1 MNRRWELTDLEFKV
15 LCEKHGQPRLP
26 RPFMFTSR
34 IRLEDDYE
42 MAKSVVRGRLLRL
55 ADADL
60 DELGKALDKPD
71 VYVVA
76 QAWTDNDFE
85 NPADRTRMLAVRR
98 GARGYLI
105 TQRPGETLAHSGGFD
120 VTACYPDSLG
130 DAVLAGLPFA
140 ESGRLPDIPV
150 PQSSAENDGETLFV
164 ASSSMVS
171 DNDEP
176 EDDDSYRAKVF
187 FETPATRS
195 GYIRV
200 YQGRSK
206 FGPRGRID
214 MGVLWRDLPD
224 DGRYAVPMDHPAPVA
239 AGTGTEEL
247 VKWVDEQVAF
257 VMSRLEWNQEDE

>member
-26 RPFMFTSR
+26 RPFTFTSR

-42 MAKSVVRGRLLRL
+42 MAKANIRGRLLRL

-60 DELGKALDKPD
+60 DELGTALDRPD
-71 VYVVA
+71 VYVAA
-76 QAWTDNDFE
+76 QSWTDGDFE

-98 GARGYLI
+98 GTRGYLV
-105 TQRPGETLAHSGGFD
+105 TQRPGETLAHSAGFD
-120 VTACYPDSLG
+120 VLACHPESLG

-150 PQSSAENDGETLFV
+150 PQPAANAGDIGFV
-164 ASSSMVS
+164 LGGSMVS

-176 EDDDSYRAKVF
+176 EDDDSYRATAF
-187 FETPATRS
+187 FESPATRS

-214 MGVLWRDLPD
+214 MGVLWRDLPG
-224 DGRYAVPMDHPAPVA
+224 DGRYVIPMDHPAPVA
-239 AGTGTEEL
+239 AGSGTEEM
-247 VKWVDEQVAF
+247 VKWVDQQVAF
-257 VMSRLEWNQEDE
+257 VMSRLEWNWEDE

>member
-1 MNRRWELTDLEFKV
+1 MNRSWELTDLEFKV

-26 RPFMFTSR
+26 RPFTFTSR
-34 IRLEDDYE
+34 IRSENDYD
-42 MAKSVVRGRLLRL
+42 MAKADIRGQLLRL

-60 DELGKALDKPD
+60 DELGKTLDKPD

-76 QAWTDNDFE
+76 QAWSDGDFE

-98 GARGYLI
+98 GTRGYLI
-105 TQRPGETLAHSGGFD
+105 SQRPGETLAHSAGFD
-120 VTACYPDSLG
+120 VSTCHPDSLG

-140 ESGRLPDIPV
+140 ESGRMPDIPV
-150 PQSSAENDGETLFV
+150 PQGSSESDGEAGF
-164 ASSSMVS
+164 APSSSMVS

-176 EDDDSYRAKVF
+176 EDDDTYRAKAF
-187 FETPATRS
+187 FESPATRS

-214 MGVLWRDLPD
+214 MGVLWRDLPA
-224 DGRYAVPMDHPAPVA
+224 DGRYVIPLDHPAPVV
-239 AGTGTEEL
+239 AGSGTDEM
-247 VKWVDEQVAF
+247 VRWVGAQVAF
-257 VMSRLEWNQEDE
+257 VMSRLEWNREDE